1 MSRLLWF
8 VLGGIA
14 TALGAGVA
22 AAMLDGEAE
31 GSPSEDAEGGQEAI
45 ESQDDMDA
53 SEPSSLII
61 TTRIAGGLLQP
72 YKGLIPAS
80 A

>member
-14 TALGAGVA
+14 TTIGAGVA

-31 GSPSEDAEGGQEAI
+31 GDTSDGDEGGQEAI
-45 ESQDDMDA
+45 ESPDDAGTSEQSA
-53 SEPSSLII
+53 S
-61 TTRIAGGLLQP
+61 
-72 YKGLIPAS
+72 
-80 A
+80 